1 MNISEAIHQEA
12 IFLGCA
18 ILSGVI
24 LFLLYDILRIF
35 RRLFAHGTVLI
46 AIEDFFYWMICT
58 GVVFVLLYRGNDGMV
73 RGVAF
78 GGIIVG
84 MALYYIMCSRYVIR
98 LNVFLFGSIGRIL
111 KRILKVMFGPFFK
124 VWKKVAGF
132 LIKRLKKAGRAIKMG
147 LCKR

>member
-18 ILSGVI
+18 ILSGAI

-58 GVVFVLLYRGNDGMV
+58 GVVFVLLYRENDGMV

-78 GGIIVG
+78 GGMIVG
-84 MALYYIMCSRYVIR
+84 MAVYYIAFSRFVIR
-98 LNVFLFGSIGRIL
+98 LNVFMLGSIGRIL
-111 KRILKVMFGPFFK
+111 GRIFKIMFGPLLK
-124 VWKKVAGF
+124 VGKKVADF